1 MTLWTQKCIMI
12 IIMNKDTSFQ
22 IWMTE
27 KEAKAVRGQAKKLG
41 LTVSAYIRMLIYRDQ
56 GGNLMKR

>member
-1 MTLWTQKCIMI
+1 MI